1 MVYFYCVDVV
11 YNSEDFFLSNLNLRS
26 SGVIECDEVKNIEQ
40 FNSIYDELKRN
51 IFDKRVKPLHST
63 ACIEDCVF
71 TLTAFNPL

>member
-11 YNSEDFFLSNLNLRS
+11 YISKDFFITDVNCRV
-26 SGVIECDEVKNIEQ
+26 SGVIECDEIKSIEQ

-51 IFDKRVKPLHST
+51 IFDERVKSLHST